1 MVPQKELLMVLLL
14 VILKAQVKDSMMLD
28 WKSLE
33 HQKELPI
40 VLLLETLKVAVKDSM
55 LLEQQLL
62 EQLLLVHQLLD

>member
-14 VILKAQVKDSMMLD
+14 VILKAQVKDSMLLD

-40 VLLLETLKVAVKDSM
+40 VLLLEILKVEVKDSM
-55 LLEQQLL
+55 SPEQQLL
-62 EQLLLVHQLLD
+62 EHQLLD